1 MGRDDKNEQRGEHW
15 TKLTR
20 PMMQTLA
27 WRALSTT
34 AQALYPWLKLEWRG
48 PRANNNGQI
57 SLSVRQ
63 AANVMG
69 ISKDTAAK
77 AFQELQAKGFIV
89 CLKQAE
95 TGVAGIARCPEYEIT
110 EIAMPTANVNQGRR
124 LYKDWRPGHDFEVV
138 KTNARNPA
146 KTKSRH
152 KNSDSTVP
160 KLRTVK

>member
-1 MGRDDKNEQRGEHW
+1 
-15 TKLTR
+15 
-20 PMMQTLA
+20 MQTIA
-27 WRALSTT
+27 WRSLSTT

-48 PRANNNGQI
+48 PRANNNGKI

-63 AANVMG
+63 AADAMG

-89 CLKQAE
+89 CKKRAE
-95 TGVAGIARCPEYEIT
+95 TGVAGVAKCPEYEIT
-110 EIAMPTANVNQGRR
+110 EIAMPTAEINQGRR
-124 LYKDWRPGHDFEVV
+124 LYRDWSPGHDFEVI
-138 KTNARNPA
+138 KAYARKPP
-146 KTKSRH
+146 KTKPRP